1 MKFTLQK
8 DQFSSLLKIFSIIQ
22 DECNDCDIRNGI
34 IRQFNNSINSIF
46 QVNLSSI
53 LNDSTI
59 PISLLKQK
67 IEMFKN
73 FTGEDEI
80 TINVSNEGDAYFS
93 IIGKFSSLRIVFPKL
108 EYLDN
113 KFISEEDFSNKI
125 SNLSEENLILSAEI
139 NKSVCNMIKG
149 ISKVFSSES
158 VRLVFNGDKSGI
170 VSQSAGGDNF
180 VKFISNLEV
189 IKEVPKSFINIYS
202 SLFTIDHDDGV
213 SLKVY
218 SNDLNLFVI
227 KSSSKVGDINIDIF
241 ARDRLTRA

>member
-1 MKFTLQK
+1 
-8 DQFSSLLKIFSIIQ
+8 
-22 DECNDCDIRNGI
+22 
-34 IRQFNNSINSIF
+34 
-46 QVNLSSI
+46 
-53 LNDSTI
+53 
-59 PISLLKQK
+59 
-67 IEMFKN
+67 
-73 FTGEDEI
+73 
-80 TINVSNEGDAYFS
+80 
-93 IIGKFSSLRIVFPKL
+93 
-108 EYLDN
+108 
-113 KFISEEDFSNKI
+113 
-125 SNLSEENLILSAEI
+125 
-139 NKSVCNMIKG
+139 MIKG